1 MKQYRFTSSDF
12 APQEPAID
20 DAVMDQADLNN
31 LRRLAGLPM
40 LEDKHATSSNRNPSG
55 SMSPVGSNISVT
67 AAEKRAIEHEKN
79 IKPGTPE
86 WFQLW
91 FSRPYLTG
99 EKPVDGESTGPTNSL
114 MSVNVDSPNR

>member
-1 MKQYRFTSSDF
+1 MKQYRFTSADY

-20 DAVMDQADLNN
+20 DAVMDQEDLNN

-40 LEDKHATSSNRNPSG
+40 LEQKHTKKTNG
-55 SMSPVGSNISVT
+55 SLSPVGSNISVT

-91 FSRPYLTG
+91 FSLPYLTG
-99 EKPVDGESTGPTNSL
+99 EKPTGGKPAGSSNTL
-114 MSVNVDSPNR
+114 MSINKDSPIR